1 MKIEDKLTASVID
14 GVKKLYGADI
24 TPAMVQLQKTKKEFA
39 GHLTVVVFPFLKL
52 SKKGPEQT
60 GQEIG
65 EYLKANEP
73 AIADYNVIKGFLNL
87 TIASDVWIELLNR
100 IHADAQWGIRKAD
113 EKAPLV
119 MIEYSSPNTN
129 KPLHLGHVRNNL
141 LGNALANIMAAN
153 GNRVVKTNIVNEER
167 RPLDRR
173 LLRGFR
179 QALQSRGSRTDGK
192 RLEQRRSRSPIALD
206 VGSPRNAPQMGSRR
220 LRSACPL
227 GKDEQLG
234 ICRIR

>member
-1 MKIEDKLTASVID
+1 
-14 GVKKLYGADI
+14 
-24 TPAMVQLQKTKKEFA
+24 MVQLQKTKKEFA

-87 TIASDVWIELLNR
+87 TIASDVWIDLLNR

-153 GNRVVKTNIVNEER
+153 GNRVVKTNIVN
-167 RPLDRR
+167 DR
-173 LLRGFR
+173 GIHI
-179 QALQSRGSRTDGK
+179 G
-192 RLEQRRSRSPIALD
+192 RSRSPVAFD
-206 VGSPRNAPQMGSRR
+206 AGSP
-220 LRSACPL
+220 
-227 GKDEQLG
+227 
-234 ICRIR
+234 